1 MKQRSKL
8 AIGFTSVVLAGTLA
22 FGAVASATG
31 NGDGNGDGN
40 GSGRRHLPH
49 LTAAEKCDKSDEI
62 QTRAAEI
69 QQRLSERVT
78 ALQAKR
84 SEAETAGDTAKVER
98 IDRRLARLEKLS
110 TRIDERLATFTTWVA
125 ENCDAA

>member
-1 MKQRSKL
+1 MKQRSKI

-31 NGDGNGDGN
+31 NGDGDGN
-40 GSGRRHLPH
+40 GNGRRHLPH

-62 QTRAAEI
+62 ETRAAEI
-69 QQRLSERVT
+69 QQKLSERVT

-84 SEAETAGDTAKVER
+84 SEAATAGDTAKVER
-98 IDRRLARLEKLS
+98 IDRRLARLEKVS
-110 TRIDERLATFTTWVA
+110 TRIDERLATFSTWVA

>member
-1 MKQRSKL
+1 MKQRSKI

-31 NGDGNGDGN
+31 TGDGNGDG
-40 GSGRRHLPH
+40 GGRRHLPH
-49 LTAAEKCDKSDEI
+49 LTAAEKCEKSNEI
-62 QTRAAEI
+62 ETRAAEM
-69 QQRLSERVT
+69 QQKISERVI

-98 IDRRLARLEKLS
+98 IDRRLARLEKVS
-110 TRIDERLATFTTWVA
+110 ARIDERLAKFSTWVA
-125 ENCDAA
+125 ENCDATT